1 MSKVLD
7 HPSRKARES
16 SGGGSDGID
25 LSERLTRVE
34 TILENTPNQQDVGEI
49 KTSIEGVKTLIAEK
63 ASAIQSS
70 IEAVK
75 TLIAEKESATQS
87 SIEAVKTLIAEKQ
100 TSALRWSILAL
111 AAVVAGLAALIV
123 AFKP

>member
-49 KTSIEGVKTLIAEK
+49 KTSIERVKTLIAEK
-63 ASAIQSS
+63 ASAI
-70 IEAVK
+70 
-75 TLIAEKESATQS
+75 QS